1 MEGGKT
7 GIAHLYCPVWI
18 AFAKN
23 RKAVGLVL
31 MLDKYSA
38 GSYNGIKVANII
50 GRLLKSDMKKR
61 GNTSNETDIMEC
73 KRAQGLC
80 GERFFGLF

>member
-1 MEGGKT
+1 LEGGKT

-38 GSYNGIKVANII
+38 GSYNGIKAANII
-50 GRLLKSDMKKR
+50 GRQLK
-61 GNTSNETDIMEC
+61 
-73 KRAQGLC
+73 
-80 GERFFGLF
+80 